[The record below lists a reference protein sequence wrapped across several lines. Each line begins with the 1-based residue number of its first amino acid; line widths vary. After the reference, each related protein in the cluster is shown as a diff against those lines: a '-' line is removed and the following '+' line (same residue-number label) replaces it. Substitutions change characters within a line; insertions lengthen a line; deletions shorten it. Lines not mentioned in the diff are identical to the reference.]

1 MSLPKPNLVEKGLAA
16 FGFAPAAAKN
26 LRARALLNI
35 AGGQW
40 TGARSDRTALK
51 TFNPMAGSADSDTLG
66 DLPTMR
72 SRSRDLDRN
81 DAIARGARNTSKV
94 NVVGTGLRM
103 KAEVAAELLGLS
115 DEASEA
121 WETNTERLFHMWA
134 NSKFADVTRQQT
146 FYELQGLAF
155 IAAWQSGDTF
165 ALKRYKEGASF
176 VALCLAMVEA
186 DRVATPSDKTAD
198 LDVRDGVRLDADGE
212 PISYFVRN
220 QHPGDDLFVQA
231 RNLASEK
238 FVEVPANGDSGKL
251 IIHLFERDRI
261 GLTRGVPA
269 LAGVIEILKQLGRYS
284 DAELMAAVVSSFFTV
299 FLKSD
304 AGNEDVLPG
313 EQTSVPLAANEIAM
327 GHGSVVEIGTN
338 ESIETAQSNR
348 PNPNFDP
355 FWLALVRQIGIALGI
370 PYEVLIMHFSSSYSA
385 SKAALEVATQFFLE
399 RRTWLARN
407 FCQPVYEMFLH
418 ECVVRGIIDAPG
430 FLDDPIKRAAWCGAE
445 WIGPAQ
451 ISIDPVKE
459 ANADELLIDLGIE
472 TLESVT
478 IKRNRGNWLHNQKQ
492 RGKEVAVREALK
504 LNDTP
509 ASPEVKPPPPAA
521 KGNSN
526 AGS

>member
-1 MSLPKPNLVEKGLAA
+1 MNLPKPNLVEKGLSAL
-16 FGFAPAAAKN
+16 GFADAAARN
-26 LRARALLNI
+26 LKARALLHI

-40 TGARSDRTALK
+40 EGARSHRTALK
-51 TFNPMAGSADSDTLG
+51 TFNPAAGSADSDTLG
-66 DLPTMR
+66 DLPALR

-103 KAEVAAELLGLS
+103 KAEVEADILGLS
-115 DEASEA
+115 DEAAEA

-134 NSKFADVTRQQT
+134 NSKFSDVTRQQT

-155 IAAWQSGDTF
+155 IAAWQSGDMF
-165 ALKRYKEGASF
+165 ALRRYKEGASF
-176 VALCLAMVEA
+176 IALCLSLIEA
-186 DRVATPSDKTAD
+186 DRVSTPADKTAD
-198 LDVRDGVRLDADGE
+198 ENVRDGVRIDGDGE
-212 PISYFVRN
+212 PVSYFVRN
-220 QHPGDDLFVQA
+220 QHPGDDQFTLRQA
-231 RNLASEK
+231 NADK
-238 FVEVPANGDSGKL
+238 YVEIPARGDAGPL
-251 IIHLFERDRI
+251 IIHLFDRDRI

-284 DAELMAAVVSSFFTV
+284 DAELMAAVVSAFFTV

-304 AGNEDVLPG
+304 AGNDDVLPS
-313 EQTSVPLAANEIAM
+313 EATSVPLAGNEIAM
-327 GHGSVVEIGTN
+327 GHGSVVEIGAN
-338 ESIETAQSNR
+338 ESISTAQSNR

-459 ANADELLIDLGIE
+459 AEADELLIDLGIE

-492 RGKEVAVREALK
+492 RGKEVAVREG
-504 LNDTP
+504 LNLNETP
-509 ASPEVKPPPPAA
+509 AVPEKKPPPPAA
-521 KGNSN
+521 KGKPDAS
-526 AGS
+526 A